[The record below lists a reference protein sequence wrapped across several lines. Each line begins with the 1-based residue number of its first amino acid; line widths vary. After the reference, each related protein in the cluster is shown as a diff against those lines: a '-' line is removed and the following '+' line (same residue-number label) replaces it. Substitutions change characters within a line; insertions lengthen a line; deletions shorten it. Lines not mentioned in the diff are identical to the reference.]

1 MDKVNGVKNMMES
14 GYPPSDAERAG
25 LSRFVLKSLLLLSAS
40 LAKDL
45 RSRKNLPADVLTC
58 INVFVCCFV
67 FAFPRILKQW
77 SYRIFITIL
86 GFRNI
91 LEKLWDKD
99 SSVFARSCVAFCSER
114 ECITCYNGG
123 MIACL
128 ASSCS
133 DD

>member
-58 INVFVCCFV
+58 INVFVCLLFCVCVPAHFETMELSNFYYYFRISKYSGKIMGQRFLSFCAVLCCF
-67 FAFPRILKQW
+67 L
-77 SYRIFITIL
+77 
-86 GFRNI
+86 FRKRVHH
-91 LEKLWDKD
+91 LL
-99 SSVFARSCVAFCSER
+99 
-114 ECITCYNGG
+114 
-123 MIACL
+123 
-128 ASSCS
+128 
-133 DD
+133 